1 MSVTIPK
8 NIAQHMLIKKHLP
21 INYDIKHIIDS
32 TGPHAGQ
39 NKKERLEKLKKYI
52 NRDTSHYLP
61 KFKHAVEFKK
71 IQARQNLGRILA
83 TSTGSRSSGS
93 SSSSSSTTPKG
104 AGKRRRKTKRKKRKT
119 KRRHRRRT
127 RRKRARHRI
136 KKEERNTHPAVMD
149 EDKVIVDNKFLEKV
163 VADIKKGEK
172 TLKKR
177 KKTRKRNIKANAS
190 GVAMYDSK
198 KASGNSNIKKGLE
211 YAEKLVGI
219 KWQYKAPSEDSCPF
233 WNRDGPPPSMQGI
246 KKGGLSCVGVTN
258 LIRRHLGLKIP
269 TESGK
274 WKDLFPGGT
283 GAWFNYLKEKKRLQK
298 INYSK
303 TYPKGTLL
311 LEDWNPK
318 NDGHVAIVWTEN
330 KKGLSHSK
338 ILHGRHDGPK
348 SVVIEPLDNYTMKKR
363 FTHVCL
369 PENWLAKN

>member
-1 MSVTIPK
+1 MSVNIPK

-39 NKKERLEKLKKYI
+39 SQTEKLEKLKAYV
-52 NRDTSHYLP
+52 NRDTSHLLP
-61 KFKHAVEFKK
+61 KLKPIAEFKK
-71 IQARQNLGRILA
+71 KQARQSLGKNLAGQ
-83 TSTGSRSSGS
+83 
-93 SSSSSSTTPKG
+93 
-104 AGKRRRKTKRKKRKT
+104 GKRRRKTKRRKT
-119 KRRHRRRT
+119 KRRRKTTR
-127 RRKRARHRI
+127 RRKR
-136 KKEERNTHPAVMD
+136 
-149 EDKVIVDNKFLEKV
+149 
-163 VADIKKGEK
+163 
-172 TLKKR
+172 R
-177 KKTRKRNIKANAS
+177 KKTRKRNIKSTAS

-198 KASGNSNIKKGLE
+198 KTSSNSNIKKGLQ

-219 KWQYKAPSEDSCPF
+219 KYQATNKAPTEDSCPF
-233 WNRDGPPPSMQGI
+233 WNRDGPPPSIEDI
-246 KKGGLSCVGVTN
+246 KKGGLACVGITN

-274 WKDLFPGGT
+274 WKDVFPGGS
-283 GAWFNYLKEKKRLQK
+283 GAWFHYLKEKKRLHK

-311 LEDWNPK
+311 LQDYNPK
-318 NDGHVAIVWTEN
+318 DMGHVAIVWTEN

-348 SVVIEPLDNYTMKKR
+348 SVVIEPLDDYTMKRR

-369 PENWLAKN
+369 PEDWLVKN

>member
-1 MSVTIPK
+1 MSVTIPPA
-8 NIAQHMLIKKHLP
+8 IARHSFIRRYPNLNEIR
-21 INYDIKHIIDS
+21 HIIDS
-32 TGPHAGQ
+32 TGQHEGQ
-39 NKKERLEKLKKYI
+39 SKADKIKKLKTYI
-52 NRDTSHYLP
+52 NTDTSRLLP
-61 KFKHAVEFKK
+61 KFRGPAEYKK
-71 IQARQNLGRILA
+71 EIARNALGKILA
-83 TSTGSRSSGS
+83 TNPPVQVEQSMPVAAGGR
-93 SSSSSSTTPKG
+93 
-104 AGKRRRKTKRKKRKT
+104 GKRRRKTKRKKRKT
-119 KRRHRRRT
+119 KRRR
-127 RRKRARHRI
+127 
-136 KKEERNTHPAVMD
+136 
-149 EDKVIVDNKFLEKV
+149 
-163 VADIKKGEK
+163 
-172 TLKKR
+172 KKR
-177 KKTRKRNIKANAS
+177 QKKTRKRNIKANAS

-233 WNRDGPPPSMQGI
+233 WNRDGPPPSMQDI